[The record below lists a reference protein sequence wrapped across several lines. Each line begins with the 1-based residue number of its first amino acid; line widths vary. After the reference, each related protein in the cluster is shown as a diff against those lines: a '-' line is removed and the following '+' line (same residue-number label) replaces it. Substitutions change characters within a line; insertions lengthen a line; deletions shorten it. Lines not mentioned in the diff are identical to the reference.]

1 MSFGEAVNSGFENFA
16 NFSDRA
22 SRAAYWWWFLF
33 GVLVSIATNIID
45 AVVID
50 AQVLTPLAGLVLL
63 IPNLS
68 VGVRRLHDTGRSGW
82 WILIGLI
89 PIIGWIVLLIFLIE
103 QGDAGDN
110 EYGPPPPDR
119 GPVAAAPAA

>member
-16 NFSDRA
+16 NFSGRA

-33 GVLVSIATNIID
+33 GVLVSIATNILD
-45 AVVID
+45 AAVIG
-50 AQVLTPLAGLVLL
+50 APVLSPLAGLALF